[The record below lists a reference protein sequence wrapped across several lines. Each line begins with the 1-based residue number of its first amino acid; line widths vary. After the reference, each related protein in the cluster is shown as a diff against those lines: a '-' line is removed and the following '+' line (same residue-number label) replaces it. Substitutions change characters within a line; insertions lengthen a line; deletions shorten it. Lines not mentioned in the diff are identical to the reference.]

1 MMTDQRQEQARHVFI
16 TGVSQGLGFGLA
28 HGHLGAHDVVYG
40 ISRRRPNIIAEYRF
54 FAFESADLADEVKA
68 RAALRNLLGRV
79 PRLDVVYLNAGVLG
93 AIRDMR
99 DTRLPDLKYT
109 MDVNLWANKVI
120 LDEIFTL
127 GIEVDQVVAISSGAA
142 INGSRGWNGY
152 AISKAALNML
162 MQLYAAEVP
171 KTHFTAFAPGLV
183 DTAMQD
189 YICGLPD
196 DDRFESLKKLKAARG
211 TDHMPEPF
219 DAARHVMSRIS
230 ELKAEYE
237 SGSFV
242 DIRNMT

>member
-1 MMTDQRQEQARHVFI
+1 MTESNEGQARHVFI

-40 ISRRRPNIIAEYRF
+40 ISRNRPDIIGEYRF
-54 FAFESADLADEVKA
+54 FAFESADLSDEVQA
-68 RAALRNLLGRV
+68 RAAMRKLLGRV

-109 MDVNLWANKVI
+109 MDVNVWANKVI

-127 GIEVDQVVAISSGAA
+127 GIEVDQVIAISSGAGV
-142 INGSRGWNGY
+142 NGNRGWNGY
-152 AISKAALNML
+152 AISKAALNMM
-162 MQLYAAEVP
+162 MQLYAAEMP
-171 KTHFTAFAPGLV
+171 NTHFTAFAPGLV

-196 DDRFESLKKLKAARG
+196 DQRFESLQKLRAARG

-219 DAARHVMSRIS
+219 DAARHVMSRLA
-230 ELKAEYE
+230 ELKADHP
-237 SGSFV
+237 SGSYI
-242 DIRNMT
+242 DIRNMH